1 MMEEEQERGTAE
13 GDGSVKEVV
22 IVDDQNL
29 FAEGITTIING
40 IQQVKVTATLENGN
54 KLIEKLDVLR
64 PDVLF
69 LDLNL
74 PGKNGLE
81 LLADIRCCFPDLIIA
96 ILTMYE
102 DAYLVKKI
110 REGKANA
117 YLTKKASIEELQHV
131 IFSVPSDSFFIS
143 ESIQVD
149 DADAF
154 ELADDDFTVKAQ
166 ITQREKE
173 IIRLIVDGKSTEE
186 ISEALIISYETVKT
200 HRKNIFRKLQLNKV
214 TELIKYAYEHQLL

>member
-1 MMEEEQERGTAE
+1 MKAAKDEHNKAF
-13 GDGSVKEVV
+13 KEVV

-40 IQQVKVTATLENGN
+40 IKHVKVTATLDTG
-54 KLIEKLDVLR
+54 EKLTEKLSLLK

-81 LLADIRCCFPDLIIA
+81 ILKAIRSRFPEMIIA
-96 ILTMYE
+96 ILTIYE
-102 DAYLVKKI
+102 DAYLVRKI
-110 REGKANA
+110 KESKANA
-117 YLTKKASIEELQHV
+117 YLSKRAGIEELETV
-131 IFSVPSDSFFIS
+131 IFSAPDSPFYLS
-143 ESIQVD
+143 EDVQTSQST
-149 DADAF
+149 AF
-154 ELADDDFTVKAQ
+154 ELANDDFTVKAQ

-173 IIRLIVDGKSTEE
+173 IIRLIVNGKSTEE
-186 ISEALIISYETVKT
+186 ISEALIISYETVKS
-200 HRKNIFRKLQLNKV
+200 HRKNIFRKLKLNKV

>member
-1 MMEEEQERGTAE
+1 MERSESNTIPVYK
-13 GDGSVKEVV
+13 SIV

-29 FAEGITTIING
+29 FAEGISKIISG
-40 IQQVKVTATLENGN
+40 IDHVKVIATLDSGENIAD
-54 KLIEKLDVLR
+54 KLSILN

-81 LLADIRCCFPDLIIA
+81 ILKDIRFRFPKMVIA

-102 DAYLVKKI
+102 DAYLIKKI
-110 REGKANA
+110 KENRANA
-117 YLTKKASIEELQHV
+117 YLSKKASINELKQV
-131 IFSVPSDSFFIS
+131 IFSSTDDPFFTS
-143 ESIQVD
+143 GNVESPD
-149 DADAF
+149 NKSF
-154 ELADDDFTVKAQ
+154 ELAEDSFTIKAQ

-173 IIRLIVDGKSTEE
+173 IIRLIVDGRSTEE
-186 ISEALIISYETVKT
+186 ISEMLIISYETVKS
-200 HRKNIFRKLQLNKV
+200 HRKNIFRKLNLNKV